1 MKSYLEHLEWE
12 FLQNKFQI
20 DKIILNTNLP
30 PNTERI
36 EVWRDESYNIKAR
49 LFATEKRDSNKDYLK
64 ESIPGK
70 SREPFTIKG
79 STEFGSIDVEL
90 RNCFTGPLKIIWDE
104 RDGGDTEKIELELLT
119 SGMKVNMMNISET
132 ARLKDWYLNAP
143 HNLYLPRLT
152 KLNISLDF
160 KRLRNSVEEANLEYS
175 SKSSGCEQ
183 DFAFVDTNQVKFII
197 SNVDDDFGPKWSN
210 KIGIE
215 YIKKIGSI
223 PEKETRES
231 INEIV
236 SFILGKQLLH
246 VGYTKYNNDGQIVE
260 AFVKSPWTNNTISL
274 CQEPVYKPINIRIS
288 RPVELEEV
296 LKQLVPSYLQ
306 LRNELNLNETLYF
319 YWASI
324 DSPIWVILPIISAA
338 LEGLIQ
344 KCIKSNNFKI
354 KGVYMEKKE
363 FDELLSEEMTK
374 ISEKLDTKNFGD
386 KKEFKDKIF
395 KKIQNSYNMSASDR
409 FSYFFDSINLEIGK
423 IENTTIKAR
432 HGVAHGGINFD
443 HETIEKMISAKLA
456 YQTLFNR
463 VLLKILGYNGYY
475 IDMSTIGFPE
485 HHIDVPLGGNKE

>member
-1 MKSYLEHLEWE
+1 MVEIKSYLEHLEWE

-64 ESIPGK
+64 ESISGK
-70 SREPFTIKG
+70 LREPFTIKG

-90 RNCFTGPLKIIWDE
+90 RNCFIERHEIGWDE
-104 RDGGDTEKIELELLT
+104 RDGGDAEKIELDLLT
-119 SGMKVNMMNISET
+119 SGMKVNMINISET
-132 ARLKDWYLNAP
+132 VRLTDWYLNAP

-152 KLNISLDF
+152 KRNISLDF

-175 SKSSGCEQ
+175 SKSSGSKQ

-197 SNVDDDFGPKWSN
+197 SKVDDDFGPEWSN

-231 INEIV
+231 ISEIV

-246 VGYTKYNNDGQIVE
+246 VGYTKYNNDGKIVE
-260 AFVKSPWTNNTISL
+260 AFVKSHWTNNTISL
-274 CQEPVYKPINIRIS
+274 CQEHDYKPINIRIS

-324 DSPIWVILPIISAA
+324 NSPKWVYLPIISAA

-344 KCIKSNNFKI
+344 KCIKSNKFKI
-354 KGVYMEKKE
+354 KSVYMEKKE
-363 FDELLSEEMTK
+363 FDKLLYEEMTK
-374 ISEKLDTKNFGD
+374 ISEKLD
-386 KKEFKDKIF
+386 KKEFKDKILRR
-395 KKIQNSYNMSASDR
+395 IQNSYNMSASDR
-409 FSYFFDSINLEIGK
+409 FSYFFDCINLEIGE
-423 IENTTIKAR
+423 IEKKAISAR
-432 HGVAHGGINFD
+432 HGVAHGGMKFD
-443 HETIEKMISAKLA
+443 YETIKKIIPATLA

-463 VLLKILGYNGYY
+463 VLLMILGYNGYY

-485 HHIDVPLGGNKE
+485 HLIDVPLGGNKE